1 MKKVLIAY
9 LSKTGTT
16 ETMAQY
22 IAEGVR
28 ITGHQADLK
37 KVSEIK
43 SEKDLSGYD
52 GYVFGCPTYFLD
64 MPETF
69 KRFLS
74 TVEKSDLKGK
84 IGGAFSSR
92 AHPSSSDSIGAARS
106 IFDMMESQFK
116 MRMTNLGPFDLEGG
130 LTEKEQDMH
139 TCQDYGKALA
149 EMLGKA

>member
-1 MKKVLIAY
+1 MKKVLVVY

-28 ITGHQADLK
+28 IAGHQADLK

-52 GYVFGCPTYFLD
+52 GYAFGCPTYFLD
-64 MPETF
+64 MPESF
-69 KRFLS
+69 KRFLAIA
-74 TVEKSDLKGK
+74 EKTDLKGK

-92 AHPSSSDSIGAARS
+92 AHPSSSESIGAARGV
-106 IFDMMESQFK
+106 FDMMESQFK

-139 TCQDYGKALA
+139 TCQDYGKAVG
-149 EMLGKA
+149 EMLGTA

>member
-43 SEKDLSGYD
+43 NEKDLSGYD

-74 TVEKSDLKGK
+74 IVEKSDLKGK

-92 AHPSSSDSIGAARS
+92 AHPSSSESIGAARGV
-106 IFDMMESQFK
+106 FDMMESRFK